1 MESMIL
7 ASCITIQGNVGSA
20 RLLKCIWAVDE
31 IQTSKRKILTVNNL
45 YLAHK
50 RWVFLSV
57 VSDFDESSGRSVL

>member
-31 IQTSKRKILTVNNL
+31 MQTSKRKILTVNDL

-50 RWVFLSV
+50 SWVL
-57 VSDFDESSGRSVL
+57 